1 MSSGKVHKRANIITG
16 ACVVGGSILFGMPSV
31 VIAGT
36 ITGSLAGTVV
46 TPDYDLNAALPASF
60 MTKIP
65 GVRVVW
71 GTFWRPYQLLFKHRS
86 FWSHTPFVGTTG
98 RILYI
103 AFWIWFWSWILWQLG
118 FDTSPE
124 KVYDWFVQNGDF
136 WIVTY
141 FVLCLQDTVHWILDL

>member
-31 VIAGT
+31 VVAGSIAG
-36 ITGSLAGTVV
+36 SVAGTVIS
-46 TPDYDLNAALPASF
+46 PDFDLNAALPASF

-71 GTFWRPYQLLFKHRS
+71 GTFWRPYQLIFKHRS

-103 AFWIWFWSWILWQLG
+103 AFGVWFWSWILWQLG
-118 FDTSPE
+118 FDISPE
-124 KVYDWFVQNGDF
+124 LIYNWIIQNADF
-136 WIVTY
+136 WIVVY
-141 FVLCLQDTVHWILDL
+141 FVWCFQDIAHWVLDI